1 METKYI
7 DSKHGYE
14 IPYYIDIPIEAKRVI
29 IISHGFG
36 SSKDSPTAQMML
48 KGLPEQGIGA
58 VAFDFPTHG
67 ESKAAVADLR
77 VDNCIDDVRVM
88 EELVMKLQPKADI
101 GYFSSSFG
109 AYINLLFLGQGDHK
123 GNKSFLR
130 SAAVNMLSLF
140 DDLTP
145 AQQEELKE
153 TGQVTVDDPPVA
165 VSQAFLD
172 DLKEN
177 DLFSSFMP
185 DGTKL
190 GMVHGNEDKI
200 IEPKIAVTFSAY
212 YDVPAAFIPGGPHNL
227 CGEGMPE
234 QVFQMAL
241 EFFEN

>member
-1 METKYI
+1 
-7 DSKHGYE
+7 
-14 IPYYIDIPIEAKRVI
+14 
-29 IISHGFG
+29 
-36 SSKDSPTAQMML
+36 
-48 KGLPEQGIGA
+48 
-58 VAFDFPTHG
+58 
-67 ESKAAVADLR
+67 
-77 VDNCIDDVRVM
+77 
-88 EELVMKLQPKADI
+88 
-101 GYFSSSFG
+101 
-109 AYINLLFLGQGDHK
+109 
-123 GNKSFLR
+123 
-130 SAAVNMLSLF
+130 MLSLF

-200 IEPKIAVTFSAY
+200 IEPKIAVAFSAY